1 MFHRTKSVS
10 TVKRKVKS
18 SKHNHDPLIL
28 IPLTIV
34 IIEILFF
41 GLLSIV
47 GVIEHAMN
55 KPIGLIECQTHH
67 NQSVDFYTQ

>member
-18 SKHNHDPLIL
+18 SNHKHDPLIL

-41 GLLSIV
+41 GLLSMV
-47 GVIEHAMN
+47 GVIEHVMN

-67 NQSVDFYTQ
+67 NQSVDYYTQ